1 MLWTDNGST
10 TFEQPPAGTHVARCV
25 RLVDL
30 GVQKSDYQGEISYRR
45 QVWVAWELPTERM
58 TEGEF
63 VGEPFLV
70 SRFYTQ
76 SLHPKSKL
84 RQDLA
89 SWRGRDFTDE
99 ELQGFDPKSILGK
112 GCLLSVIIG
121 ETGRARVS
129 GIMALPK
136 GTPLPEQVTPSLYFS
151 LDEDYDPEAFEA
163 LSKGIRAIVERSPEY
178 QAKAKPAPR
187 GFTTPGQAEAKAAS
201 LAAVTSPTAEH
212 DWDEE
217 DIPF

>member
-1 MLWTDNGST
+1 MLWTNNGST

-30 GVQKSDYQGEISYRR
+30 GTQKSDYNGEISYRR

-58 TEGEF
+58 TEGEY

-70 SRFYTQ
+70 SKFFTQ

-89 SWRGRDFTDE
+89 SWRGRDFTEE

-112 GCLLSVIIG
+112 GCLLSLIIAD
-121 ETGRARVS
+121 TGRARVS
-129 GIMALPK
+129 GVMALPK
-136 GTPLPEQVTPSLYFS
+136 GTPLPAQVTPSLYFS

-163 LSKGIRAIVERSPEY
+163 LSKGIRGIVERSPEY
-178 QAKAKPAPR
+178 QAKAAPAPR
-187 GFTTPGQAEAKAAS
+187 PFVTPGQAELKKATQ
-201 LAAVTSPTAEH
+201 AAAAPPAEES
-212 DWDEE
+212 WD
-217 DIPF
+217 DDDCPF